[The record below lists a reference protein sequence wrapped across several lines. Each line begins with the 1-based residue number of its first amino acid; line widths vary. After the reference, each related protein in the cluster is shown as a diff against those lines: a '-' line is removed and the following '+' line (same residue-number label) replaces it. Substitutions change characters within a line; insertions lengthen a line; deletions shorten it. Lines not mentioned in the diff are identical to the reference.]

1 MTLYKTI
8 WTLLKANKSNLL
20 IGVIITV
27 VATFFFAQNIDVENT
42 SLQDAKIA
50 LISEEESP
58 VVDGLRKYL
67 NDKETVVTLD
77 GTSQKEID
85 DALYFNRVNI
95 ILHLPADFTEQVEV
109 GKMATIKIQSR
120 PDAFSKMEADMK

>member
-95 ILHLPADFTEQVEV
+95 IFYICLQTLPN
-109 GKMATIKIQSR
+109 K
-120 PDAFSKMEADMK
+120 SK

>member
-42 SLQDAKIA
+42 SLQDARIA
-50 LISEEESP
+50 LISE
-58 VVDGLRKYL
+58 
-67 NDKETVVTLD
+67 
-77 GTSQKEID
+77 
-85 DALYFNRVNI
+85 
-95 ILHLPADFTEQVEV
+95 
-109 GKMATIKIQSR
+109 
-120 PDAFSKMEADMK
+120 

>member
-1 MTLYKTI
+1 
-8 WTLLKANKSNLL
+8 
-20 IGVIITV
+20 
-27 VATFFFAQNIDVENT
+27 
-42 SLQDAKIA
+42 KIA

-58 VVDGLRKYL
+58 EVDGLRKYL

-95 ILHLPADFTEQVEV
+95 ILHLPADLTEQVEV
-109 GKMATIKIQSR
+109 GKMPTIKIQSR
-120 PDAFSKMEADMK
+120 PDAFSKT

>member
-42 SLQDAKIA
+42 SL
-50 LISEEESP
+50 
-58 VVDGLRKYL
+58 
-67 NDKETVVTLD
+67 
-77 GTSQKEID
+77 
-85 DALYFNRVNI
+85 
-95 ILHLPADFTEQVEV
+95 
-109 GKMATIKIQSR
+109 
-120 PDAFSKMEADMK
+120 

>member
-27 VATFFFAQNIDVENT
+27 VATFFAQNIDVENT

-77 GTSQKEID
+77 GTSQKKSMM
-85 DALYFNRVNI
+85 LF
-95 ILHLPADFTEQVEV
+95 ILIV
-109 GKMATIKIQSR
+109 
-120 PDAFSKMEADMK
+120 